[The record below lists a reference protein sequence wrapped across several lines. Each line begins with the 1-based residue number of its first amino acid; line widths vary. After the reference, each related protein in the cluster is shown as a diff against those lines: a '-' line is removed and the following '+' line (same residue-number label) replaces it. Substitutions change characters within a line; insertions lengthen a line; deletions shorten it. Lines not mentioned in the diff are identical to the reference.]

1 VALLGNQS
9 VLNKGPGRNLGGNS
23 ATTVLLG
30 GPGALGGLTQLRP
43 NFYKSGPARARFTG
57 EGGWYAQSAVPDGYR
72 PPYTYN
78 IAVKDGAMA
87 RFTYRQDAAS
97 DVSGLIAGGLNAAAE
112 LAGTGTI
119 SSADLALVVSAA
131 ATITAGGS
139 LTGNVVGKL
148 ELIAALAGSAD
159 LTAGIGAIAHASA
172 DIEGTGNMS
181 ATVRATG
188 ELTADIQPFTELSPE
203 SLARAVWTLQQAGFT
218 DPGTF
223 GANLDAPISTIGG
236 GSITEEGIAEVL
248 MTDPRFLSVA
258 KFLGLK

>member
-1 VALLGNQS
+1 MLLGNQS
-9 VLNKGPGRNLGGNS
+9 VLNKIPGRAFGGTS
-23 ATTVLLG
+23 AAG
-30 GPGALGGLTQLRP
+30 GYVTHTRSAFRKNGAFRGQGLSWLP
-43 NFYKSGPARARFTG
+43 
-57 EGGWYAQSAVPDGYR
+57 QSSIPEGYR
-72 PPYTYN
+72 PPYTHFM
-78 IAVKDGAMA
+78 AQKDGGMA
-87 RFTYRQDAAS
+87 RFTYAQDAAS
-97 DVSGLIAGGLNAAAE
+97 DVTGQIAGGLNAAAE
-112 LAGTGTI
+112 LAGAGTI
-119 SSADLALVVSAA
+119 SSAELALIVSAA

-139 LTGNVVGKL
+139 LTADAVGKL
-148 ELIAALAGSAD
+148 EVIAALSGSAD
-159 LTAGIGAIAHASA
+159 LTAGIGAIAHASS
-172 DIEGTGNMS
+172 DIAASGNLS

-188 ELTADIQPFTELSPE
+188 ELDADIQPFTELSPE